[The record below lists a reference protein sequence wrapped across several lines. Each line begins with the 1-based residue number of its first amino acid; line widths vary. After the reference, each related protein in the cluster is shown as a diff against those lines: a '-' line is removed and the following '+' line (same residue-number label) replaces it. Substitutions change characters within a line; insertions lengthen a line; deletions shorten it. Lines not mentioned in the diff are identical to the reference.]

1 MPMSDHLRRLRQCV
15 GHDLL
20 TSPAA
25 AACIRDPQGR
35 ILLVRRSDGENLW
48 SFPGGAIEPGEPAGR
63 AVVREVLE
71 ETGLKVEPEELI
83 GVYTDPAYI
92 FSYPNGDLVQPIVI
106 FLVCR
111 VAGGELRPDMEE
123 IVEARYYGPG
133 DELPPLL
140 PCCAA
145 KARDAFAFKGR
156 AFFR

>member
-1 MPMSDHLRRLRQCV
+1 MPMPDHLRRLRQCV

-20 TSPAA
+20 MSPAA

-35 ILLVRRSDGENLW
+35 ILLLRRSDGENLW

-63 AVVREVLE
+63 AVVREVFE
-71 ETGLKVEPEELI
+71 ETGLHVEPMGLI
-83 GVYTDPAYI
+83 GAYTDPAYI
-92 FSYPNGDLVQPIVI
+92 FAYPNGDQVQPIVI
-106 FLVCR
+106 FLECR
-111 VAGGELRPDMEE
+111 MSGGNLRPDMDE
-123 IVEARYYGPG
+123 IVEAKYYGPG

-145 KARDAFAFKGR
+145 KARDAFAFQGQ

>member
-1 MPMSDHLRRLRQCV
+1 MPMPDHLRRLRQCV

-20 TSPAA
+20 MSPAA

-35 ILLVRRSDGENLW
+35 ILLLRRSDGENLW
-48 SFPGGAIEPGEPAGR
+48 SFPGGSIEPGESAAR

-71 ETGLKVEPEELI
+71 ETGLHVEPAGLI

-92 FSYPNGDLVQPIVI
+92 FSYPNKDRVQPIVI
-106 FLVCR
+106 FLDCR
-111 VAGGELRPDMEE
+111 IAGGELRPDVDEIME
-123 IVEARYYGPG
+123 AHFFGLG
-133 DELPPLL
+133 DGLPPLL

-145 KARDAFAFKGR
+145 KAKDAFAFQGR